1 MNNDDKVILVTVIIA
16 AITGVSIFFIGL
28 GIWQLIEPFV

>member
-1 MNNDDKVILVTVIIA
+1 MDNDDKVILVTVIIA

-28 GIWQLIEPFV
+28 GVWQLITPYI